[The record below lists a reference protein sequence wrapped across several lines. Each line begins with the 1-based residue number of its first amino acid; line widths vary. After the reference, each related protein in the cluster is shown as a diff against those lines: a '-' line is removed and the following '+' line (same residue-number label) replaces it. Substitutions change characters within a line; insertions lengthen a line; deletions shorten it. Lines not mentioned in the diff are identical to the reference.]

1 MQGMIHL
8 YCGDGK
14 GKTTAAVGL
23 SVRAAGAG
31 KRVLFAQFLK
41 DGSSSELNVLRAL
54 QNVEVAC
61 CTQNFGFFKAMD
73 GQTKAAAQK
82 AYSALLEDVMRK
94 SADGV
99 DLLVLA
105 ELEGAQEGLL
115 VLDEAVAACNH
126 GLIEEATLIDF
137 LRRRP
142 ETLEVVLTGRN
153 PSQHLLDAADY
164 VTEMRK
170 CKHPFDRGIAARRG
184 IEF

>member
-61 CTQNFGFFKAMD
+61 CEQNFGFFKSMD
-73 GQTKAAAQK
+73 GQTKAAARL
-82 AYSALLEDVMRK
+82 AYTALLEETLQK

-99 DLLVLA
+99 A
-105 ELEGAQEGLL
+105 LL

-126 GLIEEATLIDF
+126 GLIEEARLLDF
-137 LRRRP
+137 LHHKP
-142 ETLEVVLTGRN
+142 EDLEVVLTGRD
-153 PSQHLLDAADY
+153 PSQRLLDAADY

-170 CKHPFDRGIAARRG
+170 CKHPFERGIAARRG
-184 IEF
+184 VEF

>member
-1 MQGMIHL
+1 MQGLIHL

-61 CTQNFGFFKAMD
+61 CEQNFGFFTAMD
-73 GQTKAAAQK
+73 GQTKAAQK
-82 AYSALLEDVMRK
+82 AYSALLGDVMRK
-94 SADGV
+94 SAEGV
-99 DLLVLA
+99 D
-105 ELEGAQEGLL
+105 LL

-137 LRRRP
+137 LRGRP
-142 ETLEVVLTGRN
+142 KALEVVLTGRD
-153 PSQHLLDAADY
+153 PSQHLLDAAEY

-170 CKHPFDRGIAARRG
+170 CKHPFERGIAARRG
-184 IEF
+184 VEF

>member
-1 MQGMIHL
+1 MQGLIHL
-8 YCGDGK
+8 YFGDGK

-41 DGSSSELNVLRAL
+41 DGSSSELNVPARAAKMLRLRAARRTSAFSRRL
-54 QNVEVAC
+54 
-61 CTQNFGFFKAMD
+61 D

-99 DLLVLA
+99 DLF
-105 ELEGAQEGLL
+105 

-137 LRRRP
+137 LRRQ
-142 ETLEVVLTGRN
+142 TK
-153 PSQHLLDAADY
+153 SA
-164 VTEMRK
+164 
-170 CKHPFDRGIAARRG
+170 
-184 IEF
+184 

>member
-1 MQGMIHL
+1 MRGLIHL

-31 KRVLFAQFLK
+31 KHVLFAQFLK
-41 DGSSSELNVLRAL
+41 DGSSSELNILRAL
-54 QNVEVAC
+54 PNVETAC
-61 CTQNFGFFKAMD
+61 CEQNFGFFKSMNE
-73 GQTKAAAQK
+73 QTKATARQ
-82 AYSALLEDVMRK
+82 AYSALLEDAMRK
-94 SADGV
+94 SADGI
-99 DLLVLA
+99 D
-105 ELEGAQEGLL
+105 LL

-142 ETLEVVLTGRN
+142 ETLEVVLTGRD

-170 CKHPFDRGIAARRG
+170 HKHPFDWGVAARCG
-184 IEF
+184 VEF

>member
-1 MQGMIHL
+1 MQGLIHL

-73 GQTKAAAQK
+73 GQTKAAALC
-82 AYSALLEDVMRK
+82 AVRLCPNVRGYLVPSHASFEIGYRLAMEAMDLRPLFDLGMRLGEG
-94 SADGV
+94 SGCP
-99 DLLVLA
+99 LA
-105 ELEGAQEGLL
+105 FQ
-115 VLDEAVAACNH
+115 V
-126 GLIEEATLIDF
+126 
-137 LRRRP
+137 
-142 ETLEVVLTGRN
+142 
-153 PSQHLLDAADY
+153 LDAACAVINDMATFDEAGINDDY
-164 VTEMRK
+164 LDE
-170 CKHPFDRGIAARRG
+170 IRRG
-184 IEF
+184 DQFTP

>member
-1 MQGMIHL
+1 MQGLIHL
-8 YCGDGK
+8 YFGDGK

-41 DGSSSELNVLRAL
+41 DGSSSELNILRAL
-54 QNVEVAC
+54 QKVEVAC
-61 CTQNFGFFKAMD
+61 CEQNFGFFRSMD
-73 GQTKAAAQK
+73 EQTKAAARLT
-82 AYSALLEDVMRK
+82 YSALLEDVMRK

-99 DLLVLA
+99 DLF
-105 ELEGAQEGLL
+105 

-153 PSQHLLDAADY
+153 PSQHLLDAADDP
-164 VTEMRK
+164 TERRRRK
-170 CKHPFDRGIAARRG
+170 RRCARGRAARRG
-184 IEF
+184 VEF

>member
-1 MQGMIHL
+1 MQGLIHL

-41 DGSSSELNVLRAL
+41 DGSSSELNILRAL

-61 CTQNFGFFKAMD
+61 CEQNFGFFRSMD
-73 GQTKAAAQK
+73 EQTKAAARLT
-82 AYSALLEDVMRK
+82 YSALLEDVMRK

-99 DLLVLA
+99 DLLVR
-105 ELEGAQEGLL
+105 
-115 VLDEAVAACNH
+115 DEAVAACNH

-137 LRRRP
+137 LRRRL

-184 IEF
+184 VEF

>member
-1 MQGMIHL
+1 MQGLIHL

-41 DGSSSELNVLRAL
+41 DGSSSELNILRAL
-54 QNVEVAC
+54 PNVEVAC

-99 DLLVLA
+99 RSV
-105 ELEGAQEGLL
+105 
-115 VLDEAVAACNH
+115 
-126 GLIEEATLIDF
+126 
-137 LRRRP
+137 R
-142 ETLEVVLTGRN
+142 
-153 PSQHLLDAADY
+153 
-164 VTEMRK
+164 
-170 CKHPFDRGIAARRG
+170 ARRG
-184 IEF
+184 GRRLQPRLDRRGNADRLSARQTKSA

>member
-1 MQGMIHL
+1 MRGLVHL

-41 DGSSSELNVLRAL
+41 DGSSSELNILRAL
-54 QNVEVAC
+54 RNVEVAC
-61 CTQNFGFFKAMD
+61 CGQNFGFFKSMD
-73 GQTKAAAQK
+73 EQTKAAARQ

-94 SADGV
+94 SEDGV
-99 DLLVLA
+99 D
-105 ELEGAQEGLL
+105 LL

-126 GLIEEATLIDF
+126 GLIEETALLDF

-170 CKHPFDRGIAARRG
+170 RKHPFDQGITARCG

>member
-1 MQGMIHL
+1 MQGLIHL
-8 YCGDGK
+8 YFGDGK

-41 DGSSSELNVLRAL
+41 DGSSSELNILRTL
-54 QNVEVAC
+54 PNVEVAC
-61 CTQNFGFFKAMD
+61 CEQNFGFFRSMD
-73 GQTKAAAQK
+73 EQTKAAARLT
-82 AYSALLEDVMRK
+82 YSALLENVM
-94 SADGV
+94 
-99 DLLVLA
+99 
-105 ELEGAQEGLL
+105 L

-126 GLIEEATLIDF
+126 GLIEETALLDF

-142 ETLEVVLTGRN
+142 ETLEVVLTGRD

-170 CKHPFDRGIAARRG
+170 RKHPFDRGIAARRG
-184 IEF
+184 VEF

>member
-1 MQGMIHL
+1 MQGLSHL

-41 DGSSSELNVLRAL
+41 DGSSSELNILRAL

-61 CTQNFGFFKAMD
+61 CEQNFGFFRSMD
-73 GQTKAAAQK
+73 EQTKAAARLT
-82 AYSALLEDVMRK
+82 YSALLEDVMRK

-99 DLLVLA
+99 D
-105 ELEGAQEGLL
+105 LL

-137 LRRRP
+137 LRRRL

-170 CKHPFDRGIAARRG
+170 RKHPFDREIAARRG
-184 IEF
+184 VEF

>member
-1 MQGMIHL
+1 MQGLIHL

-41 DGSSSELNVLRAL
+41 DGSSSELNILRAL

-61 CTQNFGFFKAMD
+61 CEQNFGFFRSMD
-73 GQTKAAAQK
+73 EQTKAAARLT
-82 AYSALLEDVMRK
+82 YSALLRK

-99 DLLVLA
+99 D
-105 ELEGAQEGLL
+105 LL

-137 LRRRP
+137 LRRRL

-184 IEF
+184 VEF

>member
-1 MQGMIHL
+1 MQGLIHL

-14 GKTTAAVGL
+14 GKTTEAVGL

-41 DGSSSELNVLRAL
+41 DGSSSELNILRAL

-61 CTQNFGFFKAMD
+61 CEQNFGFFRSMD
-73 GQTKAAAQK
+73 EQTKAAARLT
-82 AYSALLEDVMRK
+82 YSALLEDVMRK

-99 DLLVLA
+99 D
-105 ELEGAQEGLL
+105 LL

-137 LRRRP
+137 LRRRL

-184 IEF
+184 VEF

>member
-1 MQGMIHL
+1 MQGLIHL

-61 CTQNFGFFKAMD
+61 CEQNFGFFRSMD
-73 GQTKAAAQK
+73 EQTKAAARLT
-82 AYSALLEDVMRK
+82 YSALLEDVMRK

-99 DLLVLA
+99 DLLVL
-105 ELEGAQEGLL
+105 
-115 VLDEAVAACNH
+115 DEAE
-126 GLIEEATLIDF
+126 I
-137 LRRRP
+137 
-142 ETLEVVLTGRN
+142 GRA
-153 PSQHLLDAADY
+153 SCRER
-164 VTEMRK
+164 V
-170 CKHPFDRGIAARRG
+170 
-184 IEF
+184 

>member
-1 MQGMIHL
+1 MRGLIHL

-41 DGSSSELNVLRAL
+41 DGSSSELNILRAL
-54 QNVEVAC
+54 PNVEVAC
-61 CTQNFGFFKAMD
+61 CEQNFGFFKSMD
-73 GQTKAAAQK
+73 EQTKAAARQ
-82 AYSALLEDVMRK
+82 AYFALLEDVMRK

-99 DLLVLA
+99 N
-105 ELEGAQEGLL
+105 LL

-126 GLIEEATLIDF
+126 GLIEETALLDF

-142 ETLEVVLTGRN
+142 ETLEVVLTGRD
-153 PSQHLLDAADY
+153 PSQRLLDAADY

>member
-1 MQGMIHL
+1 MQGLIHL
-8 YCGDGK
+8 YFGDGK

-61 CTQNFGFFKAMD
+61 CEQNFGFFRSMD
-73 GQTKAAAQK
+73 EQTKAAARLT
-82 AYSALLEDVMRK
+82 YSALLEDVMRK
-94 SADGV
+94 SVEGV
-99 DLLVLA
+99 D
-105 ELEGAQEGLL
+105 LL

-126 GLIEEATLIDF
+126 SLIEEIKLLDF
-137 LRRRP
+137 LCGRP

-170 CKHPFDRGIAARRG
+170 RKHPFDRGIAARRG
-184 IEF
+184 VEF

>member
-1 MQGMIHL
+1 MQGLIHL
-8 YCGDGK
+8 YFGDGK

-73 GQTKAAAQK
+73 GQTKATAQK
-82 AYSALLEDVMRK
+82 AYSALLEDVMRR

-99 DLLVLA
+99 NLF
-105 ELEGAQEGLL
+105 
-115 VLDEAVAACNH
+115 VLDEAVAACNY
-126 GLIEEATLIDF
+126 GLIEETALLDF

-170 CKHPFDRGIAARRG
+170 RKHPFDRGIAARRG
-184 IEF
+184 VEF

>member
-1 MQGMIHL
+1 M
-8 YCGDGK
+8 
-14 GKTTAAVGL
+14 
-23 SVRAAGAG
+23 
-31 KRVLFAQFLK
+31 
-41 DGSSSELNVLRAL
+41 
-54 QNVEVAC
+54 
-61 CTQNFGFFKAMD
+61 TQNFGFFKSMD

-99 DLLVLA
+99 DLF
-105 ELEGAQEGLL
+105 

-137 LRRRP
+137 LRGRP
-142 ETLEVVLTGRN
+142 KALEVVLTGRD
-153 PSQHLLDAADY
+153 PSQHLLDAAEY